1 MHDLDASETL
11 DDCPPSLCTYEL
23 TASSSSSASDS
34 DLCPL
39 EGQGVPEPFR
49 VLAASR
55 LQNLSSA
62 CKFLSLNTLR
72 LELLEGTHG
81 PAFSMG
87 GSSSRSSRA
96 LS

>member
-11 DDCPPSLCTYEL
+11 DESSPSPCTSE
-23 TASSSSSASDS
+23 SSSPFPSDGKASDS

-39 EGQGVPEPFR
+39 EGQGVPEPLI

-55 LQNLSSA
+55 LQNLSRA

-72 LELLEGTHG
+72 LGFLEGKHG
-81 PAFSMG
+81 SAFSMG
-87 GSSSRSSRA
+87 GSSS
-96 LS
+96 